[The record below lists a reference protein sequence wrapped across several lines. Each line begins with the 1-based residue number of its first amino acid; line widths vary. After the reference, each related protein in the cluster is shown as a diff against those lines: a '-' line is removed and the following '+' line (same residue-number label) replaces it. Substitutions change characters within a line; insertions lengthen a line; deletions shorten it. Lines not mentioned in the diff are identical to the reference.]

1 LLPTVFAYH
10 TDRDHAIG
18 CRAENVLARAGVG
31 RQRSGVPDLLWDD
44 VRDWFDPQENGVL
57 PDVCVPDTTI
67 ADRQTVVDLVRS
79 RGWAYEYSADS
90 EVRRVPDRVEDM
102 PGRMPRAPVL
112 LIRSFYST
120 ASLRT
125 YAATSSC
132 SGKDSKF
139 G

>member
-1 LLPTVFAYH
+1 LV
-10 TDRDHAIG
+10 G
-18 CRAENVLARAGVG
+18 NVVACLTCCGTTFGTGLTLRRTA
-31 RQRSGVPDLLWDD
+31 SC
-44 VRDWFDPQENGVL
+44 